1 MSFQVGFGV
10 RLGDSQSPLWHLDYL
25 GRGNLV
31 SRFLTFIFVT
41 RELWLRVSNGNGS
54 LLSHTNLFAWTQAV
68 LSNNDCAYKV
78 LEAWWAV
85 YQKDP
90 LLRILPSIKFSF
102 KGSGF

>member
-54 LLSHTNLFAWTQAV
+54 LLSHTNLSAWTQAV

-78 LEAWWAV
+78 LEAWWAW
-85 YQKDP
+85 KWCN
-90 LLRILPSIKFSF
+90 
-102 KGSGF
+102 